1 METSE
6 EIIIEKEKSALKKWC
21 EGDTSG
27 FVEIRSEE
35 ITYFD
40 PYLEKRL
47 DGGDAFKKYMDSING
62 TFNIFRFELLNPV
75 VRIYGDVGVLTFN
88 FISYSKD
95 GIITSKWNGTEVYK
109 KFEDDWKII
118 HSHWSLTKPYE
129 K

>member
-1 METSE
+1 MITPE
-6 EIIIEKEKSALKKWC
+6 EIIIDKEKAALGKWC
-21 EGDTSG
+21 KGDTSG
-27 FVEIRSEE
+27 FIEISSDE

-47 DGGDAFKKYMDSING
+47 DGGNAFEKYMNSINN
-62 TFNIFRFELLNPV
+62 TIFIDKYELLNPTV
-75 VRIYGDVGVLTFN
+75 LINENVGILTFN

-95 GIITSKWNGTEVYK
+95 GIITSKWNGTEIYK

-118 HSHWSLTKPYE
+118 HSHWSLTKSND